1 MHRPEYDIK
10 IIGRNLKRLRE
21 NKNLSVDEV
30 RKYLQLGSV
39 QAIYKYENGMG
50 YPQADTMFALMEL
63 YDADLC
69 DLVCEKIV
77 PRDGCGADEENSRVD
92 FEEALEV
99 ENHVNAVNQFRKR
112 QALRL
117 LKYYELNTRR
127 RAT

>member
-1 MHRPEYDIK
+1 MRRPEYNLK

-21 NKNLSVDEV
+21 DKNLSVDEV

-39 QAIYKYENGMG
+39 QAIYKYENGTN

-69 DLVCEKIV
+69 DLVCEEI
-77 PRDGCGADEENSRVD
+77 ASRESSEKEKERSCAS
-92 FEEALEV
+92 FEEAFEA
-99 ENHVNAVNQFRKR
+99 ENHVNAANQFRKR

-117 LKYYELNTRR
+117 MKYYKLCRK

>member
-1 MHRPEYDIK
+1 MRRPEYDMK

-39 QAIYKYENGMG
+39 QAIYKYENGTN
-50 YPQADTMFALMEL
+50 YPQADTMFALMQL

-69 DLVCEKIV
+69 DLVCEEIL
-77 PRDGCGADEENSRVD
+77 PRGTGEKDEGD
-92 FEEALEV
+92 FGDELEV
-99 ENHVNAVNQFRKR
+99 AFEIENHVNAANQFRKR

-117 LKYYELNTRR
+117 MKYCELYIKRI
-127 RAT
+127 AT